1 MASRSAQS
9 KDTLNLNVKIGTA
22 HQCFEDFTLMYS
34 NPTMVVM
41 LRTDD
46 MEAKA
51 MVNIAYKHDARYICG
66 SAVTVRQLST
76 KQTTSVLRLTNTLS
90 DTDPNIAQ

>member
-1 MASRSAQS
+1 MEGRFDAYAQS

-34 NPTMVVM
+34 NPSMVVM
-41 LRTDD
+41 LPTDD

-66 SAVTVRQLST
+66 SAVTVRQ
-76 KQTTSVLRLTNTLS
+76 
-90 DTDPNIAQ
+90 